1 MISSREKEWHYP
13 EVIVKRNSI
22 KRYCLICFHSFRTK
36 SKFELHKSL
45 LKTIIL
51 EFNQYQIPAKAFF
64 IIYADFDYII

>member
-1 MISSREKEWHYP
+1 M
-13 EVIVKRNSI
+13 
-22 KRYCLICFHSFRTK
+22 ICFHSFRTK